1 MSAKHDHDRAAIARR
16 VHDGVD
22 DRAEIARDQ
31 DIGQGVD
38 EGGERFA
45 AGRVGRW
52 VGELAGADLV
62 GAAGDRN
69 GANGGQIR
77 LARQWFLAGAVT
89 RLSGVVAVGDGWYD
103 LR

>member
-1 MSAKHDHDRAAIARR
+1 MSAEHDHDCAAIARG

-22 DRAEIARDQ
+22 DRAEIARDE

-45 AGRVGRW
+45 AARVGRR
-52 VGELAGADLV
+52 VGELAGANLV
-62 GAAGDRN
+62 RAAGDRN
-69 GANGGQIR
+69 GANGGQVR
-77 LARQWFLAGAVT
+77 LARQWCLVGAVT